1 MSSPLLIEFPET
13 LPVSGKREE
22 IMAAIAA
29 HQVVIVCGETGSGKT
44 TQLPKIALAM
54 GRGLCNYPKTL
65 PDGRPAPRG
74 KLIGH
79 TQPRR
84 IAASS
89 VAKRIAE
96 ELKTPLGE
104 VVGFKVRFQDRLS
117 RDASVKLMT
126 DGILLAET
134 QTDPLLKA
142 YDTIIID
149 EAHERSLNIDFLL
162 GYLRQIL
169 PRRPDL
175 KIIVTSATIDAQRFA
190 DHFASRPAQGRPKPG
205 DTPPGG
211 SDDAQRGAWGQQL
224 VPAPVI
230 MVSGR
235 MFPVEQRYR
244 PFEESREYDL
254 NNAIADGV
262 DELWRDPHNAG
273 DILIFLPGE
282 REIREAADHLRT
294 HLSHQP
300 LFRSAEVLPLFARLS
315 PAEQDRIFD
324 GHTGRRIVLATNVAE
339 TSLTV
344 PGTRYVIDAGTARV
358 KRYSFRSKVEQLLVE
373 PISQS
378 SANQRA
384 GRCGRVANGICIR
397 LYDQKDFDGRPR
409 FTDPEI
415 LRSSLAGVIL
425 RMKSLHLGIVEDF
438 PFLERPSG
446 RAIADG
452 YQLLSELGAVDDANE
467 LTPLGM
473 ELSRLPL
480 DPRVGRMLLEARSR
494 EALDEALVI
503 ASALSVQ
510 DVRDRPMDMQQQADQ
525 AHAKFDDEKSEFSGY
540 LKLWKWIHDA
550 RGGEPYSTQGVGV
563 VGRSAQV
570 KGGGRRP
577 GDTEQSAQPPQLP
590 AQTTTHKLSN
600 RQYEQLLRQNF
611 VNIRRVREWKDTHSQ
626 LHTVVAEHKWRLNTQ
641 PASYEQL
648 HLSMLA
654 GLLGNIGCKLEEGQN
669 GEYLGARSIKFFA
682 HPGAH
687 LVKKPGKWIVA
698 AELVETTRLFGRGI
712 AAIEPQ
718 WLEQVGGHLLKK
730 QLLDP
735 HWEKKAAEVVA
746 LERATLY
753 GIVVYSGRRVN
764 YGRVD
769 MVGAREIFIRE
780 ALVGKEWETTL
791 PFLAANQKLI
801 KQVEDLEHKARRQDV
816 LVDDELIYAFYDQQL
831 PADVCSGY
839 SFERWYREESKKP
852 QYNVGGWAAEGS
864 APCPPPALRTPP
876 LPAQNPLQPSLQDRV
891 SPPRLRES
899 TLLRLT
905 REELMRHEAAGITT
919 ASFPK
924 TIRLGG
930 VDCAATYLH
939 EPGDAKD
946 GLTVTVPLFVLN
958 QVNEER
964 CEWLVPGML
973 KEKVQ
978 ALLKTLHQRPRSRL
992 VPLPDTA
999 TKFAEAL
1006 NAAEKFGSGG
1016 LVDAVLRLVRDATA
1030 LDIARADIKVD
1041 MLTPH
1046 YFMNFRVVDEHG
1058 RQLGQ
1063 GRSLSA
1069 LKAEWGKQARGAFQA
1084 LANLKLGQGSQNNG
1098 SNSALAPVDSAQ
1110 AAIKS
1115 IANSGRSGVA
1125 SGGGENLASN
1135 RALAPVGIAQ
1145 AAPKSGANATPA
1157 SAAKPALQDQRHTAW
1172 TFGELPELLEIRKG
1186 GQTLIGFPALIDG
1199 GDAVMVEVFDE
1210 PEMAAAKHRAGL
1222 RRLFALQIKDALKYL
1237 EKNIPDLQKMAVTF
1251 MQVGKL
1257 ESGKDSGGSSGTGGT
1272 IEELREQII
1281 AVALDRAFLL
1291 DPLPTDEFAFKRRV
1305 DEGRGRLTLI
1315 ATEVARLAAT
1325 ILLEYSVAARKIKD
1339 IKNAPDASADAAQQ
1353 LIRLM
1358 PKRFL
1363 LQTPWTAL
1371 QHYARYQKAITARLE
1386 KYRADPARDAARLT
1400 ELRPLEQR
1408 YWRLVAERKGVSD
1421 DRMVEF
1427 RWLLE
1432 ELRVSFF
1439 AQELRTPQP
1448 VSVKRLEKAW
1458 GQLG

>member
-1 MSSPLLIEFPET
+1 MIAPHPPNPLHIDFPEN
-13 LPVSGKREE
+13 LPVSARREE
-22 IMAAIAA
+22 IMAALAA
-29 HQVVIVCGETGSGKT
+29 HQVIIVCGETGSGKT

-54 GRGLCNYPKTL
+54 GRGLCNYPTTL
-65 PDGRPAPRG
+65 ADGGPAPRG

-134 QTDPLLKA
+134 QTDPMLNA

-190 DHFASRPAQGRPKPG
+190 DHFASLRPTPEGRKL
-205 DTPPGG
+205 T
-211 SDDAQRGAWGQQL
+211 
-224 VPAPVI
+224 PAPVI

-262 DELWRDPHNAG
+262 DELWRGGVGG
-273 DILIFLPGE
+273 DILVFLPGE
-282 REIREAADHLRT
+282 REIREAADHLRK

-300 LFRSAEVLPLFARLS
+300 VMRGCEVLPLFARLS

-324 GHTGRRIVLATNVAE
+324 GHTGRRVVLATNVAE

-344 PGTRYVIDAGTARV
+344 PGICYVIDAGTARI

-384 GRCGRVANGICIR
+384 GRCGRVADGICIR
-397 LYDQKDFDGRPR
+397 LYEQKDFDGRDR

-425 RMKSLHLGIVEDF
+425 RMKSLRLGVVEDF
-438 PFLERPSG
+438 PFIERPSG

-452 YQLLSELGAVDDANE
+452 YQLLNELGAVDEANE
-467 LTPLGM
+467 LTPLGQ
-473 ELSRLPL
+473 ELARLPL
-480 DPRVGRMLLEARSR
+480 DPRVGRMILEARSR
-494 EALDEALVI
+494 QALDEVLII

-510 DVRDRPMDMQQQADQ
+510 DVRDRPMDLQAQADQ

-540 LKLWKWIHDA
+540 LKLWKWISDA
-550 RGGEPYSTQGVGV
+550 RGEKTGGPEAGLAAQRKLGSDPDFAKRNSGSDPNF
-563 VGRSAQV
+563 RS
-570 KGGGRRP
+570 
-577 GDTEQSAQPPQLP
+577 PPTP
-590 AQTTTHKLSN
+590 SVHKLSN

-611 VNIRRVREWKDTHSQ
+611 VNIRRLREWKDIHSQ
-626 LHTVVAEHKWRLNTQ
+626 LHTVVAEHKWRLNTT

-654 GLLGNIGCKLEEGQN
+654 GLLGNVGWKVENEGQQ
-669 GEYLGARSIKFFA
+669 GEYLGARGIKFFA

-687 LVKKPGKWIVA
+687 LAKKPGRWIVA

-712 AAIEPQ
+712 ANIDPQ
-718 WLEQVGGHLLKK
+718 WIEQVGGHLLKK

-769 MVGAREIFIRE
+769 PAGAREVFVRE
-780 ALVGKEWETTL
+780 ALVAGQWDSPL
-791 PFLAANQKLI
+791 PFLAANLKLI
-801 KQVEDLEHKARRQDV
+801 KQVEELEHKARRQDV
-816 LVDDELIYAFYDQQL
+816 LVDEELIYAFYDQQL
-831 PADVCSGY
+831 PADVCSGF
-839 SFERWYREESKKP
+839 SCERWYREEVKK
-852 QYNVGGWAAEGS
+852 
-864 APCPPPALRTPP
+864 
-876 LPAQNPLQPSLQDRV
+876 QP
-891 SPPRLRES
+891 E
-899 TLLRLT
+899 LLLLT
-905 REELMRHEAAGITT
+905 RDELMRHEAAGITT
-919 ASFPK
+919 AMFPK
-924 TIRLGG
+924 TLRMGG
-930 VDCAATYLH
+930 VDCAASYLH
-939 EPGDAKD
+939 APGDALD
-946 GLTVTVPLFVLN
+946 GVTVTVPLFVLN
-958 QVNEER
+958 QVNDER
-964 CEWLVPGML
+964 GEWLVPGML

-992 VPLPDTA
+992 VPLPETA
-999 TKFAEAL
+999 TRMAAAL
-1006 NAAEKFGSGG
+1006 SDERFGAGS
-1016 LVDAVLRLVRDATA
+1016 LVDAILKLVREATA
-1030 LDIARADIKVD
+1030 LDVVRADIKTD
-1041 MLTPH
+1041 MLSPH
-1046 YFMNFRVVDEHG
+1046 FFMNFKVVDEHG

-1063 GRSLSA
+1063 SRNLGA

-1084 LANLKLGQGSQNNG
+1084 LASLKLGQGGGTSTAASSTTSGGAGTSSTPVLPAIGAAYVASASRG
-1098 SNSALAPVDSAQ
+1098 SAASPAPVQ
-1110 AAIKS
+1110 AC
-1115 IANSGRSGVA
+1115 
-1125 SGGGENLASN
+1125 GGAKK
-1135 RALAPVGIAQ
+1135 P
-1145 AAPKSGANATPA
+1145 AAPAQPSI
-1157 SAAKPALQDQRHTAW
+1157 LDQRFTAW

-1186 GQTLIGFPALIDG
+1186 AQTLIGFPALMDA
-1199 GDAVMVEVFDE
+1199 GDAVTVEVFDE
-1210 PEMAAAKHRAGL
+1210 PEAAAAKHRAGL

-1237 EKNIPDLQKMAVTF
+1237 EKNIPDLQKMGVSYL
-1251 MQVGKL
+1251 QVGRGEGATQL
-1257 ESGKDSGGSSGTGGT
+1257 GGT
-1272 IEELREQII
+1272 VEELRSQII
-1281 AVALDRAFLL
+1281 ALALDRAFLL
-1291 DPLPTDEFAFKRRV
+1291 DPLPTDEFAFKRRL

-1315 ATEVARLAAT
+1315 PNEVARLAGVVLIEFAT
-1325 ILLEYSVAARKIKD
+1325 AARKIKD
-1339 IKNAPDASADAAQQ
+1339 SKNAPEACADAQQQ
-1353 LIRLM
+1353 LQRLIT
-1358 PKRFL
+1358 RQFL
-1363 LQTPWTAL
+1363 LATPWDRL
-1371 QHYARYQKAITARLE
+1371 QHLARYCKAITLRLE
-1386 KYRADPARDAARLT
+1386 KYRADPARDAARLA

-1408 YWRLVAERKGVSD
+1408 YWRLVAERKGAVD
-1421 DRMVEF
+1421 DRMAEF

-1458 GQLG
+1458 TQLA